1 MAASTAAPS
10 GHAVA
15 VEVDGVRYPSAR
27 QAAFALE
34 LPISTVQQRINNP
47 NFPAYRWLGATPG
60 KRQVR
65 TPEDCEVA
73 KPLVEPTR
81 WAFDG
86 GARRAN
92 VIDLNVQPPRVVRTV
107 GWLRCMCC
115 GRFHF
120 SEDVSRARLCLNC
133 GGAGGLPVGADPNE
147 DA

>member
-1 MAASTAAPS
+1 MAASTAALN

-47 NFPAYRWLGATPG
+47 SFPAYRWLGATPG

-81 WAFDG
+81 WALDG
-86 GARRAN
+86 GVRRAN
-92 VIDLNVQPPRVVRTV
+92 VIDPNVQPPRVVRTV
-107 GWLRCMCC
+107 GWRRCMCC

-120 SEDVSRARLCLNC
+120 SDDVCRARLCLNC
-133 GGAGGLPVGADPNE
+133 GGASGLPVGADPDE

>member
-1 MAASTAAPS
+1 
-10 GHAVA
+10 
-15 VEVDGVRYPSAR
+15 VRYPSAR

-81 WAFDG
+81 WALDG
-86 GARRAN
+86 GVRRAN
-92 VIDLNVQPPRVVRTV
+92 VIDPTVQPPRVVRTV
-107 GWLRCMCC
+107 GWRRCMCC

-120 SEDVSRARLCLNC
+120 SDDVCRARLCLNC
-133 GGAGGLPVGADPNE
+133 GGTGGLPVGADPDE

>member
-1 MAASTAAPS
+1 MVVVVSGLRTYKKEYRPMKYKLVKQVVHDDVLRNSFINLAIKTFDLSFKEWYKKGYWTESYIPYAFVDNNKVIANAS
-10 GHAVA
+10 
-15 VEVDGVRYPSAR
+15 
-27 QAAFALE
+27 
-34 LPISTVQQRINNP
+34 
-47 NFPAYRWLGATPG
+47 
-60 KRQVR
+60 
-65 TPEDCEVA
+65 
-73 KPLVEPTR
+73 
-81 WAFDG
+81 
-86 GARRAN
+86 AN